1 MKLNNTAWPGS
12 FRSRGVVGDVGCK
25 EGEEGCCGEV
35 VVGTCC
41 SAVLSTAACGRKCSM
56 ATAVILLSANRA
68 TPVLMLCMGEET
80 DHEMKNKNIKRNKDK
95 DKDKIKIKINK
106 SERLLFGWVLF

>member
-25 EGEEGCCGEV
+25 EGEEVCCGEV

-68 TPVLMLCMGEET
+68 TPVLILCMDVIRLT
-80 DHEMKNKNIKRNKDK
+80 MQRKIKNNKDK
-95 DKDKIKIKINK
+95 DK
-106 SERLLFGWVLF
+106 